1 MSPENPILLQLLASR
16 EASLKHLE
24 ALRSVPA
31 PSRQTVRE
39 HIRSYVFLRYL
50 LREEEHPDA
59 TFEELTQRSI
69 AHTARI
75 APELVRELDT
85 TKDCMGST
93 SVMAKK
99 VLLLRGIEK
108 NLSITLPAVASARV
122 VTLDD
127 LGDLVWES
135 LNPPSDS

>member
-1 MSPENPILLQLLASR
+1 MSGENQILLQLLASR
-16 EASLKHLE
+16 EAAQKHL
-24 ALRSVPA
+24 SVLKTSP
-31 PSRQTVRE
+31 PPDRQTVRA

-50 LREEEHPDA
+50 LKEEEHTDA
-59 TFEELTQRSI
+59 TFEQLTELSI
-69 AHTARI
+69 AHTAKI

-108 NLSITLPAVASARV
+108 NLAITLPAMASARI

-127 LGDLVWES
+127 LGDLVWET
-135 LNPPSDS
+135 LNSPSDS

>member
-1 MSPENPILLQLLASR
+1 MNPSPQETLELLLAAR
-16 EASLKHLE
+16 GAAQEHLLALKV
-24 ALRSVPA
+24 SPA
-31 PSRQTVRE
+31 PDLDTVRA

-59 TFEELTQRSI
+59 TFDQLTERSI
-69 AHTARI
+69 AQTAQI

-85 TKDCMGST
+85 TKDCMGSP

-108 NLSITLPAVASARV
+108 ALHIPLPAMPSARI

-127 LGDLVWES
+127 LGELVWKT
-135 LNPPSDS
+135 LNTPSV

>member
-1 MSPENPILLQLLASR
+1 
-16 EASLKHLE
+16 
-24 ALRSVPA
+24 
-31 PSRQTVRE
+31 
-39 HIRSYVFLRYL
+39 
-50 LREEEHPDA
+50 
-59 TFEELTQRSI
+59 
-69 AHTARI
+69 
-75 APELVRELDT
+75 
-85 TKDCMGST
+85 MGST